1 MKLLVSR
8 GANTS
13 ARDAEGS
20 TVLLASLINGYA
32 PLVKYLLTTGI
43 ARTAHTT
50 HARQTHTRHSH
61 DTHTTHTTHTHMTYD
76 FDCPIGSGISEA
88 TEHNHEGDTAMLT
101 TARTSSVECA
111 ELLLA
116 HGASLDD
123 KDNNDNNALM
133 YAASGKSPEVHRT
146 TAHTPPH
153 TPPHTMHGETQCRLT
168 NSWWSG

>member
-32 PLVKYLLTTGI
+32 PLVKYLLTTGV

-50 HARQTHTRHSH
+50 HARQTHTTLTRHTH
-61 DTHTTHTTHTHMTYD
+61 DTHDTHMTYD

-133 YAASGKSPEVHRT
+133 YAASGKSPEVHCT

-153 TPPHTMHGETQCRLT
+153 NRTHHRTHHRTR
-168 NSWWSG
+168 